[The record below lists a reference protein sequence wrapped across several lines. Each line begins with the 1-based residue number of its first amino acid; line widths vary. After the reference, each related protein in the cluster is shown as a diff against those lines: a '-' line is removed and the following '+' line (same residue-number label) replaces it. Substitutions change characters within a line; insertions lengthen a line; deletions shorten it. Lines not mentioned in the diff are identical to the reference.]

1 MIGTLLTLVSGL
13 AVILIER
20 PFSNQALEK
29 REQYA
34 FYILLAISMVAG
46 LLYSFH
52 LWLPN
57 PTTILTW
64 IYTLMGH
71 QIYSFFQ

>member
-1 MIGTLLTLVSGL
+1 MENLADKRIML

-20 PFSNQALEK
+20 PFPNQELEK
-29 REQYA
+29 KEQYA

-52 LWLPN
+52 LGLPN
-57 PTTILTW
+57 PTTILTS

-71 QIYSFFQ
+71 EILSFFK